1 MSYSENFF
9 FPYIYI
15 IYLYIIRSL
24 IHIYKIININIIGVT
39 YTGHYTTWFLYMSII
54 ASCYKVLVDMA
65 VNVLKIKMFEK
76 ITHGPSL

>member
-1 MSYSENFF
+1 MGRLI
-9 FPYIYI
+9 YIYI
-15 IYLYIIRSL
+15 L
-24 IHIYKIININIIGVT
+24 GVT

>member
-1 MSYSENFF
+1 MI
-9 FPYIYI
+9 IY
-15 IYLYIIRSL
+15 IYLYIYIFWVLFTPDIAQR
-24 IHIYKIININIIGVT
+24 G
-39 YTGHYTTWFLYMSII
+39 FYMSII

>member
-1 MSYSENFF
+1 MTCRIRKTSLSLHIY
-9 FPYIYI
+9 YIS
-15 IYLYIIRSL
+15 IYLEVTD
-24 IHIYKIININIIGVT
+24 IHINIYIIGVT
-39 YTGHYTTWFLYMSII
+39 YIGHYTTWFLYMSII

>member
-9 FPYIYI
+9 VPTYILYIYNSKSDTYIYI
-15 IYLYIIRSL
+15 
-24 IHIYKIININIIGVT
+24 IININIIGVT

>member
-9 FPYIYI
+9 VSTYVLYIYI
-15 IYLYIIRSL
+15 YSHKSDTYIY
-24 IHIYKIININIIGVT
+24 IIGVT